1 MKKIYSMIVVIV
13 AAMMNVST
21 ATAQSDG
28 LTLSGGADFV
38 SSYVWRGAYGA
49 GASIQPYAE
58 LALGNFAVGAWGSTA
73 LDATSNAKEVDWYVS
88 YSVGNFSA
96 MITDY
101 WWEGE
106 FDDAGSAYKYFGKNS
121 NHYYEA
127 ALSYTLSESFPLS
140 LSVSTM
146 FAGDKDDD
154 DKEQYSTYI
163 ALAYPLTISDVDF
176 EIGVGVTPS
185 AGMYADAFNVCSI
198 SLRAAKS
205 IVITDKFELPVFVD
219 GIANPAGKTS
229 FLLFG
234 TSLSF

>member
-1 MKKIYSMIVVIV
+1 MKKIYFTLVLI
-13 AAMMNVST
+13 
-21 ATAQSDG
+21 ATAMFSTTAANAQD

-38 SSYVWRGAYGA
+38 STYVWRGAYGA

-88 YSVGNFSA
+88 YSAGNFSA

-127 ALSYTLSESFPLS
+127 ALSYTFGDSFPLS

-146 FAGDKDDD
+146 FAGDKDTETDE
-154 DKEQYSTYI
+154 EQYSTYI

-185 AGMYADAFNVCSI
+185 AGMYADKFSVCSL

-205 IVITDKFELPVFVD
+205 ITITDKFELPVFVD
-219 GIANPAGKTS
+219 GIANPAARTS